1 MEKAKLFINGRS
13 QAVRIPKA
21 YRFEGNEVYIKKVP
35 GGVLLLSEKQSPWD
49 LWEKNLMKYDEPLM
63 LERNQPKRQQ
73 ERADID

>member
-21 YRFEGNEVYIKKVP
+21 YRFEGNEVYIKKVT
-35 GGVLLLSEKQSPWD
+35 GGILLLSKKQSPWD
-49 LWEKNLMKYDEPLM
+49 LWEKNLMKYEEPLM

-73 ERADID
+73 ERAGLD